1 MNLKLYNTLQRQ
13 KEVFTPLAPPQVS
26 LYTCG
31 PTVYGRA
38 HLGNLRTYV
47 FEDILRRV
55 LEFNGFEVN
64 HVMNVTDV
72 GHLTSDADEGEDKLE
87 VGAQREHK
95 SPLEI
100 AHQYE
105 QTFLKDIARLNILPP
120 LLISRATETINDQI
134 ELIKLLEQKGFIY
147 QDEQAIYFDGY
158 KFPDSG
164 QLTGQNLADKKTGA
178 RAEVVVDQKKKH
190 PADFVLWF
198 FLKGRYQNHILHWP
212 SPWGEG
218 FPGWHL
224 ECSAISLKHLGPT
237 IDIHTGGIDHIPVH
251 HTNEIAQSEAATG
264 QPFVR
269 FWLHGEFLL
278 LDSGRMGKSEGNALT
293 LPVLTEKHFDPL
305 AFRFWVLQT
314 HYRSKL
320 NFSWSAVEA
329 AQSGLERL
337 RQTIRDLGEAD
348 PKIGCAEFEEHFHQA
363 INDDLDTPKALA
375 VMWEMLGSDLPA
387 SAKLR
392 SLLTFDRVLG
402 LKLDELKPVQVPGE
416 VMKLVKD
423 RESAR
428 QTKDW
433 VKADELRKQIE
444 KAGFEVED
452 KKDGPKVQ
460 IKL

>member
-1 MNLKLYNTLQRQ
+1 MDLKLYNTLKRQ
-13 KEVFTPLAPPQVS
+13 KEAFIPLASPKVS

-47 FEDILRRV
+47 FEDVLRRV

-95 SPLEI
+95 SPWEI
-100 AHQYE
+100 ARQYE
-105 QTFLKDIARLNILPP
+105 QLFFEDIAKLNILPP
-120 LLISRATETINDQI
+120 VQTSRATETIDDQI
-134 ELIKLLEQKGFIY
+134 ELIRKLEQKGFTY
-147 QDEQAIYFDGY
+147 QDEQAIYFDTS
-158 KFPDSG
+158 KFPSYG

-178 RAEVVVDQKKKH
+178 RAEVVVDQKKKR

-198 FLKGRYQNHILHWP
+198 FLKGRYQNHVLRWP

-237 IDIHTGGIDHIPVH
+237 IDIHTGGIDHVPVH

-269 FWLHGEFLL
+269 YWLHGEFLL
-278 LDSGRMGKSEGNALT
+278 LDSDRMGKSEGNALT
-293 LPVLTEKHFDPL
+293 LPVLIEKHFDPL

-348 PKIGCAEFEEHFHQA
+348 PKIGCADFEERFHQA

-375 VMWEMLGSDLPA
+375 VMWKMLDADLPA

-402 LKLDELKPVQVPGE
+402 LKLAELKPVRIPDE
-416 VMKLVKD
+416 VIKLVKE

-428 QTKDW
+428 AAKDW
-433 VKADELRKQIE
+433 TKADELRKQIE
-444 KAGFEVED
+444 ETGFAVED
-452 KKDGPKVQ
+452 TAGGPVVREK
-460 IKL
+460 

>member
-1 MNLKLYNTLQRQ
+1 MDLKLYNTLKRQ
-13 KEVFTPLAPPQVS
+13 KEVFTPLAPPKVS

-47 FEDILRRV
+47 FEDVLRRV

-87 VGAQREHK
+87 LGAQREHK
-95 SPLEI
+95 APMEI
-100 AHQYE
+100 ARQYE
-105 QTFLKDIARLNILPP
+105 QTFFEDIAKLNILPP
-120 LLISRATETINDQI
+120 LQISRATETIKDQI
-134 ELIKLLEQKGFIY
+134 ELIQQLEQKGFTY
-147 QDEQAIYFDGY
+147 QDEQAIYFDTS
-158 KFPDSG
+158 KFPNYG

-178 RAEVVVDQKKKH
+178 RPEVVVDKKKKH

-198 FLKGRYQNHILHWP
+198 FLTGRYQNHSLHWP

-224 ECSAISLKHLGPT
+224 ECSAISMKYLGPT

-269 FWLHGEFLL
+269 FWLHSEFLL

-293 LPVLTEKHFDPL
+293 LPVLTEKHIDPL
-305 AFRFWVLQT
+305 AYRFWLLQT

-320 NFSWSAVEA
+320 NFSWAAVEA

-337 RQTIRDLGEAD
+337 RQTVRDLGAAD
-348 PKIGCAEFEEHFHQA
+348 PKVGCTEYEERFHQA
-363 INDDLDTPKALA
+363 VNDDLDTPKALA

-387 SAKLR
+387 SAKLC
-392 SLLTFDRVLG
+392 SLLKFERVLG
-402 LKLDELKPVQVPGE
+402 LRLNELKPVPVPNE
-416 VMKLVKD
+416 VMKMVNE
-423 RESAR
+423 REQAR
-428 QTKDW
+428 RDKDW
-433 VKADELRKQIE
+433 SKADKLRKQIE
-444 KAGFEVED
+444 DTGTMVDDTAN
-452 KKDGPKVQ
+452 GPAIRMK
-460 IKL
+460 